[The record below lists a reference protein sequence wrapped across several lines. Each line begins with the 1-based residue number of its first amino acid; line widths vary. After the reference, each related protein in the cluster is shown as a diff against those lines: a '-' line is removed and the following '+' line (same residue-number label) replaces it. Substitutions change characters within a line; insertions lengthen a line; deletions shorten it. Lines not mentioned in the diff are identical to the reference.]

1 MTMLYAISFK
11 GDDVKSNGSIFQ
23 MGSHIFFSS
32 GSGISVRVESQL
44 YHQRM
49 RAWIEDRM
57 RCPLVFADESGCR
70 CTLKAPTGGGDV
82 EIELEPARG

>member
-1 MTMLYAISFK
+1 MLYAISFK
-11 GDDVKSNGSIFQ
+11 GDDVKSSGSIFQ

-32 GSGISVRVESQL
+32 GRGISVRVESQV

-57 RCPLVFADESGCR
+57 RSPLVFTDDGGCR
-70 CTLKAPTGGGDV
+70 CTMTAPSGSGDV